1 MGARVRTILW
11 FVKGI
16 AHDRPFVILFLSR
29 STKSVP
35 FPFPFSFLICFLPFF
50 LFFFFL
56 PSFRLISFFFF
67 ERSIPTKK
75 FTPGIRSRKAGTPT
89 EPPARFR
96 RSRWFNKLH
105 ATSLRFTISINY
117 QIIKSIIR
125 ITLEY
130 WYTSRHPSAS
140 RFFHPSL
147 APVLSP
153 VVISYS
159 FSLVFVYTFSFC
171 SLFFS
176 FFFLKRTSP
185 SRSHS
190 FAFLVRP
197 DIYAILHTLA
207 SHTRTSR
214 SLYVEKNFNGTARES
229 ISLLWSSCLY
239 RFVVSFTLFCILSLL
254 FPRRLDSFAVL
265 VARL

>member
-35 FPFPFSFLICFLPFF
+35 FPFPFFFLIFF
-50 LFFFFL
+50 SLSSYFFFAFV
-56 PSFRLISFFFF
+56 SFDFFFFF

-171 SLFFS
+171 S
-176 FFFLKRTSP
+176 FFFLFFFLNVPHPLARIL
-185 SRSHS
+185 SRSS
-190 FAFLVRP
+190 YVP
-197 DIYAILHTLA
+197 TYTQYY
-207 SHTRTSR
+207 TR
-214 SLYVEKNFNGTARES
+214 SLRTHALRAASTSKRISTEPRES
-229 ISLLWSSCLY
+229 
-239 RFVVSFTLFCILSLL
+239 RFLFCDRRVLIVSSFRLRYFVFLL
-254 FPRRLDSFAVL
+254 FFFRVD
-265 VARL
+265 